1 MNDRE
6 TAHALLDEF
15 SDAELEEVVRLLRV
29 QREEA
34 EPEMAELP
42 ASWRYLPSG
51 EPAPNWVA
59 AVDEA
64 RRDLPMPIPYE
75 GRAGIDGPRE

>member
-6 TAHALLDEF
+6 RVHALLDEF
-15 SDAELEEVVRLLRV
+15 SDAELEEVVKLLRTR
-29 QREEA
+29 REEA

-42 ASWRYLPSG
+42 ASWQFLPSG

-59 AVDEA
+59 AVHKA
-64 RRDLPMPIPYE
+64 RRDL
-75 GRAGIDGPRE
+75 